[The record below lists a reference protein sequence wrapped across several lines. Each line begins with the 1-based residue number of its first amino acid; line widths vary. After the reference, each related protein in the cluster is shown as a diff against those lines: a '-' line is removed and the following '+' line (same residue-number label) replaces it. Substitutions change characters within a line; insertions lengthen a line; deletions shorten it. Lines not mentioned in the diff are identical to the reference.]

1 MGRCQLRQA
10 LVGIAFM
17 CAAPGVT
24 RAQATTAEGT
34 SVLVFPR
41 VIADGTWE
49 TTIQIGN
56 GANRPL
62 YARCF
67 YVNGALTNPAL
78 PAGPL
83 NPPLWTLLEFSL
95 ALVRQQPTH
104 WVASRG
110 RLNDP
115 LDLSCRTTDDCD
127 GAGFDPGA
135 VPATPS
141 GFTGELR
148 CIEADA
154 SGAPWSGNALYGV
167 ATLTHQ
173 ASGELVKYA
182 AVGLPGFETNNADTT
197 LCLGGPSRAACSHGA
212 EYAGCPLEWIVS
224 HPSDADD
231 RPVDGAARATDLTVV
246 SCPENLET
254 QSPSPLTLQFRV
266 TNELEQT
273 FSASTTITCW
283 ANLRLSDINAVFQR
297 DTLGGNWAQTRVRA
311 AVGNPRGFMLVQQT
325 ERATG
330 QPPTFSATG
339 TVPPHEAEPLG
350 SDVMVLPPMAEVG
363 Q

>member
-1 MGRCQLRQA
+1 MFRCRLRPA
-10 LVGIAFM
+10 LVVVAWL
-17 CAAPGVT
+17 CAVPGLA
-24 RAQATTAEGT
+24 RGQATTAEGA

-56 GANRPL
+56 GANRLL

-78 PAGPL
+78 PPGSL
-83 NPPLWTLLEFSL
+83 NPPLWTPMEFSL
-95 ALVRQQPTH
+95 VMVRQQPTH

-115 LDLSCRTTDDCD
+115 TDPSCRQTTPDCD

-148 CIEADA
+148 CVEVDA

-167 ATLTHQ
+167 ATLTHLL
-173 ASGELVKYA
+173 SGEVVKYP
-182 AVGLPGFETNNADTT
+182 AVGLPGLETNNADRT
-197 LCLGGPSRAACSHGA
+197 LCLGGDARDGCPRGG
-212 EYAGCPLEWIVS
+212 EYAGCPREWIVS

-231 RPVDGAARATDLTVV
+231 RPVDGAARGTDLTVV

-254 QSPSPLTLQFRV
+254 QVPAPLKLTLQV
-266 TNELEQT
+266 TNELEQS
-273 FSASTTITCW
+273 FSATTTITCW
-283 ANLRLSDINAVFQR
+283 TDQRLSDINPILQR
-297 DTLGGNWAQTRVRA
+297 DVLGGDWVQTRVRA
-311 AVGNPRGFMLVQQT
+311 NRDTPHGFMLVQQT
-325 ERATG
+325 VRQTE
-330 QPPTFSATG
+330 QPPTFSAAG
-339 TVPPHEAEPLG
+339 TVPPHAAEPVG
-350 SDVMVLPPMAEVG
+350 IDNIVLPLAEVG